1 MACDLPGI
9 ITRSWFDEVDADE
22 DDDDDDDEL
31 DDDEADE
38 AVDDEETVED
48 VLLLLLLLLLPVEL
62 VVAVVV
68 VLIKRP
74 QKCLELGILKVEIT
88 AASAIIGGCLL
99 RS

>member
-1 MACDLPGI
+1 MVCDLPGI

-31 DDDEADE
+31 DDDDEADE
-38 AVDDEETVED
+38 AVDDDDTVDD
-48 VLLLLLLLLLPVEL
+48 VLLLLLLLLPVEL